1 MASRRNGSRSTA
13 RLSQPMLEPLRIAGV
28 EAAINPSTLSV
39 GDVAA
44 LIVVGTIT
52 LSALILTVI
61 ILLVR

>member
-1 MASRRNGSRSTA
+1 
-13 RLSQPMLEPLRIAGV
+13 MLEPLRIAGV